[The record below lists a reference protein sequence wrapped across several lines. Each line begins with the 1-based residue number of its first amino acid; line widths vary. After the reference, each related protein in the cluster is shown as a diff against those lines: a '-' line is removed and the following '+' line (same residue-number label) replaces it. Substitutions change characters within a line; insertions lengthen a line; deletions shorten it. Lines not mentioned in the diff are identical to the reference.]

1 MSDKFMQSGPNDV
14 PIKRGDATGASPE
27 LPVAMIR
34 VRVSQ
39 SDVHYG
45 GGIVAGAKVM
55 EYFGDVATELSIR
68 YDGDEGLM
76 AGYDLVEFKL
86 PVCAGDYL
94 EVVGKIVKVGN
105 RSRRV
110 EMEAYKVIEADPES
124 GPTAAKVLPEPLLVA
139 RAHGT
144 VVAPK
149 PRG

>member
-1 MSDKFMQSGPNDV
+1 MTEV
-14 PIKRGDATGASPE
+14 
-27 LPVAMIR
+27 LPTALIR

-45 GGIVAGAKVM
+45 GGIAAGAKVM

-76 AGYDLVEFKL
+76 ASYDLVEFKQ
-86 PVCAGDYL
+86 PVFAGDYL
-94 EVVGKIVKVGN
+94 EVRGRIASVGR
-105 RSRRV
+105 RSRKV
-110 EMEAYKVIEADPES
+110 EMEAYKVIVAAPGV
-124 GPTAAKVLPEPLLVA
+124 GPTAAKVLEDPLLVA

-149 PRG
+149 AST

>member
-1 MSDKFMQSGPNDV
+1 VSERDMS
-14 PIKRGDATGASPE
+14 RTGSSTGQEVLMPKAF
-27 LPVAMIR
+27 LR

-39 SDVHYG
+39 ADVHYG
-45 GGIVAGAKVM
+45 GGIAAGAKVM

-68 YDGDEGLM
+68 YDADEGLM
-76 AGYDLVEFKL
+76 AGYDLVEFRA
-86 PVCAGDYL
+86 PVRAGDYL
-94 EVVGKIVKVGN
+94 EVVGRIVKVGN

-124 GPTAAKVLPEPLLVA
+124 GPSAAKVLAEPLLVA

-149 PRG
+149 SKG

>member
-1 MSDKFMQSGPNDV
+1 MSQEVTEPAINRDPKKP
-14 PIKRGDATGASPE
+14 GDAAGAARE
-27 LPVAMIR
+27 LPTAMIR